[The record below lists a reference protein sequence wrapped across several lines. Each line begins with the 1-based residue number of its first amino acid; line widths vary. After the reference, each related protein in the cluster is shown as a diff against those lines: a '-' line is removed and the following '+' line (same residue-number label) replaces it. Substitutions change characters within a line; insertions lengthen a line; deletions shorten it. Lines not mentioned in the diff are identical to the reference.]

1 MCWNDQEERD
11 SWDRFSVQQVS
22 TKRTPLLQ
30 NLVLVSTAIIDCQ
43 STHSRTSSISWIL
56 GATLKNLSPFYHFEL
71 EMEPRNPKNG
81 VKNGLKIPPR
91 RSITGVLRRDHN
103 QRTPPRSDGIVNY
116 EQTRHAV
123 KILTAAGIAAV
134 GADTRQG
141 LLVSFLAI
149 NVAQLAISMRA
160 QIA

>member
-1 MCWNDQEERD
+1 M
-11 SWDRFSVQQVS
+11 S
-22 TKRTPLLQ
+22 
-30 NLVLVSTAIIDCQ
+30 
-43 STHSRTSSISWIL
+43 
-56 GATLKNLSPFYHFEL
+56 
-71 EMEPRNPKNG
+71 
-81 VKNGLKIPPR
+81 
-91 RSITGVLRRDHN
+91 
-103 QRTPPRSDGIVNY
+103 
-116 EQTRHAV
+116 HAV

>member
-1 MCWNDQEERD
+1 MAKDSYRKAIHWQRLRALHPCFCKAEIILSHLLLFDNICDVLERSGRARLMGSILGATQD
-11 SWDRFSVQQVS
+11 KLLGD
-22 TKRTPLLQ
+22 LLQ

-43 STHSRTSSISWIL
+43 STHSRTSWISWIL
-56 GATLKNLSPFYHFEL
+56 AATLKNLLPYYQFEL

-116 EQTRHAV
+116 EPR
-123 KILTAAGIAAV
+123 
-134 GADTRQG
+134 
-141 LLVSFLAI
+141 S
-149 NVAQLAISMRA
+149 
-160 QIA
+160 